1 MTPEQFEALLTLWGR
16 IYGESR
22 PPEWDEPNGSSPIAR
37 LQKPPK
43 DARHVP
49 EAWRKGTVRQ
59 QMMSA
64 AAGQRV
70 PSWAVE
76 PVVGSNSRGG
86 SAPEH
91 DLRESP
97 EIRAMQA
104 AWLALRRFHAKHA
117 EVVRVNY
124 QVRGLRQVEK
134 ATGLKMSRAAFQT
147 ALESGRL
154 WIHGHL
160 TA

>member
-1 MTPEQFEALLTLWGR
+1 MTLEQFEALLTLWGR

-22 PPEWDEPNGSSPIAR
+22 PPEWDEPSGSSPIAR

-49 EAWRKGTVRQ
+49 EAWRKGTARQ
-59 QMMSA
+59 RMMSK
-64 AAGQRV
+64 AAGVRV
-70 PSWAVE
+70 PAWAVE
-76 PVVGSNSRGG
+76 HVTGTNSRGG
-86 SAPEH
+86 GAPEH
-91 DLRESP
+91 DLRETP
-97 EIRAMQA
+97 EVRLTQA

-117 EVVRVNY
+117 EVVRVQY
-124 QVRGLRQVEK
+124 QVRGLRQAEK
-134 ATGLKMSRAAFQT
+134 AAGLNMSRAAFQT